1 MAWGAD
7 PVPVKTNTAS
17 GFFCDGLASAGACG
31 RKKPTGCLTK
41 NRFCESGTAYRLTH
55 VCLETC
61 RENADD
67 DDDVVVKGALLILI
81 IQTVII
87 FTNARF
93 VRTVSHDI
101 FRYRHRLQ

>member
-1 MAWGAD
+1 MGWRQQGHAEGKS
-7 PVPVKTNTAS
+7 PLVAS
-17 GFFCDGLASAGACG
+17 Q
-31 RKKPTGCLTK
+31 K

-61 RENADD
+61 RENADDD

>member
-1 MAWGAD
+1 MGCRSHACKNKHGQW
-7 PVPVKTNTAS
+7 V
-17 GFFCDGLASAGACG
+17 FCNGLASAGACG

-41 NRFCESGTAYRLTH
+41 TQILRSGTAYRLTH

-61 RENADD
+61 RENADDD